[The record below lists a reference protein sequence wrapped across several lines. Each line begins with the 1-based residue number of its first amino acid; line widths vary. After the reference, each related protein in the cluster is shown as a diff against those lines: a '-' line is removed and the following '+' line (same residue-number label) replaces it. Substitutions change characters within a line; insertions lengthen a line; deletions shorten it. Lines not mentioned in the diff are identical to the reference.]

1 MTQALTHRLDHRF
14 PIAVVRLGGELTL
27 ESSRTVRSEVLAA
40 LVEEPTSV
48 IVDLSELT
56 AVDPRALPVFAG
68 AAVQAA
74 RWPGARLVLCCPP
87 PAVAG
92 TLPDTDLVRDLSIH
106 PTFQAALAEAAT
118 EPVPA
123 RVRQRLEPTIH
134 APRVGRELASRAC
147 ADWGL
152 AGSATPAEILASELV
167 TNAVRH
173 AGTVIDLRITLRDQ
187 QLRVSVHDRTGELAR
202 LQAPAESDD
211 HGRGLLIVDS
221 VATGWGNVPVP
232 DGKVVWASLW
242 VTPPRSQHE
251 LAGSGL
257 TI

>member
-1 MTQALTHRLDHRF
+1 MTHSLTHRLDHRF
-14 PIAVVRLGGELTL
+14 PIAVVRLSGELTPG
-27 ESSRTVRSEVLAA
+27 TAAGVRSAA
-40 LVEEPTSV
+40 LEALVDEPTSV
-48 IVDLSELT
+48 IVDLSGLT
-56 AVDPRALPVFAG
+56 AVDELALPVFAG
-68 AAVQAA
+68 AAAQAA
-74 RWPGARLVLCCPP
+74 HWPGAALLLCSPP
-87 PAVAG
+87 PAVAAALPG
-92 TLPDTDLVRDLSIH
+92 TAVVRDLPVFPSLA
-106 PTFQAALAEAAT
+106 AALAEAAT
-118 EPVPA
+118 VPVPR